1 MDPVKWVLILA
12 LRMGAVDSKSIEDL
26 VATTKQRRDKTVV
39 WSEPNLP
46 ILPAFRPNSVGV
58 VREKS
63 ATSDQILGTV
73 RLGCELCG
81 ILTPVIAHDIRR
93 GTARDVAYMDAPS
106 KIKTTAAAAALGH
119 SNVAKFRGLTA
130 NYIGPAKQ
138 DVWSDR
144 LAHPAPNDD
153 FMIDMIDA
161 SFKRRKRVKHEEILE
176 MCDKNGLDYSVRKDR
191 DRASRMIRDE
201 EKDQF
206 RRKHLLVDRDDLPG
220 QDSIKDLGS
229 SMFAMLQRCLYTWK
243 N

>member
-1 MDPVKWVLILA
+1 
-12 LRMGAVDSKSIEDL
+12 
-26 VATTKQRRDKTVV
+26 
-39 WSEPNLP
+39 
-46 ILPAFRPNSVGV
+46 
-58 VREKS
+58 
-63 ATSDQILGTV
+63 
-73 RLGCELCG
+73 
-81 ILTPVIAHDIRR
+81 
-93 GTARDVAYMDAPS
+93 MDAPS

-206 RRKHLLVDRDDLPG
+206 RRKHLLVERDDLPG

>member
-26 VATTKQRRDKTVV
+26 VATTRQRRDKTVV
-39 WSEPNLP
+39 WSEPTLP
-46 ILPAFRPNSVGV
+46 IFPAFRPNGVGV
-58 VREKS
+58 IRDKY
-63 ATSDQILGTV
+63 ATTDQILGTV

-81 ILTPVIAHDIRR
+81 ILIPVVAHDIRR

-106 KIKTTAAAAALGH
+106 KVKTTAAAAALGH
-119 SNVAKFRGLTA
+119 TNVAKFKGVTA
-130 NYIGPAKQ
+130 DYIGPAKQ

-153 FMIDMIDA
+153 FAIDMIDA
-161 SFKRRKRVKHEEILE
+161 SFKRRKRVKHEEILNMYE
-176 MCDKNGLDYSVRKDR
+176 KNGLDYNVRKDR

-201 EKDQF
+201 DKDQF
-206 RRKHLLVDRDDLPG
+206 LRKHRLVDRGELSG

-229 SMFAMLQRCLYTWK
+229 STFAVLQR
-243 N
+243 